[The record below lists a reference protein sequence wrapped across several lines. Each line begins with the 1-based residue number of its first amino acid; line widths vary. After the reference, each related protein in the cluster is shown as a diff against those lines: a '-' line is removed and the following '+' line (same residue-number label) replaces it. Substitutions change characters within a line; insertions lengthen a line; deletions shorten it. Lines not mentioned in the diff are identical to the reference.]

1 MQFPR
6 KRKDPSGRGK
16 VFWYQAGL
24 GSGADLYP
32 LSSGISEFLCGMWLK
47 FIAWFFYHRH
57 LDDSLVWHSITSCN
71 IYGAFFS
78 TREEKGELA
87 LKNKSDCW
95 LLYLVFICSKH
106 IQVSFPITVEA
117 VQYTI
122 DLEERSKCVYLLEH
136 YRHTMWHYFGIIVS
150 IHGCLSLRL
159 RSSDSRIEVLS
170 IYWVTV
176 STVHR
181 RLQKRLLWMCD
192 TVCLECL
199 SQNLEKP

>member
-1 MQFPR
+1 MSLYRPAKTPSRSDERFGRSPR
-6 KRKDPSGRGK
+6 T
-16 VFWYQAGL
+16 
-24 GSGADLYP
+24 
-32 LSSGISEFLCGMWLK
+32 
-47 FIAWFFYHRH
+47 HRQT
-57 LDDSLVWHSITSCN
+57 DRQTDSQTLLL
-71 IYGAFFS
+71 YGAFFS

-170 IYWVTV
+170 IY
-176 STVHR
+176 
-181 RLQKRLLWMCD
+181 
-192 TVCLECL
+192 
-199 SQNLEKP
+199 